1 MLAHAVHSGP
11 GASVT
16 IAVVVTAYNKGPY
29 IGAALASLA
38 AQTRRPD
45 AVVVVDDGS
54 TDDSAEVA
62 EQFALRHPELAV
74 RVVRQANS
82 GQPAH
87 ARNAGIPHTTAD
99 VIICLDADDLLAPL
113 YLQAVE
119 QAFAEDPGLGLVY
132 PDILGFT
139 ESGHMRMWSSHDW
152 APQQLA
158 QQNLCPCVTAF
169 RREIWERSG
178 GYRTNV
184 RGYEDW
190 DFWLAAASLGYRGRR
205 LPYPFFNYRELE
217 HGVFA
222 STHARDLALRAS
234 IVQNNPTWYTL
245 VTHDVARRLLA
256 DEPIAPLDVWEG
268 LDEILR
274 VGLLTA
280 AKDAAAEAMAWA
292 TRCVQDGSVSV
303 VLPRLLAQVKAGRIS
318 IEGTQRLGALYLEAG
333 QTADGQA
340 MLLLA
345 WGNARLARLM
355 EQTGSE
361 AALETTPDTSLV
373 AALPTPSPDGP
384 RVLCWMPY
392 GQWTLH
398 AQHEQTIL
406 HGARWRGAQVRYV
419 MCDGAFRS
427 CDMHWEAVRP
437 RDAASC
443 ASCMAQQLRTARG
456 LLTPYEWLTTL
467 VTAAQR
473 TEAARWS
480 STLPAAELTRA
491 RWQDWDI
498 GPWIVSSIHSQF
510 RTNVVDPANPDH
522 ERVLRAHLEAG
533 LLTAFAMQQIIDSW
547 QPDVLL
553 LFNGRMGV
561 LRVAFELARAANIR
575 VVTHERG
582 WTAGTLYLAENAD
595 CLSLAP
601 LREAWSRW
609 ETTPLTDSELQQAQ
623 SWLLDRAYGRNLNW
637 RQFSPPPGS
646 EDELRRRLALREG
659 APLYVLF
666 TSSEDEVAGNRE
678 RQSVFGAQSSWLE
691 ATAAWAASHPE
702 VDLVIRVHPNTGGK
716 QSTGRNA
723 EQLAWLQHFATTT
736 PASVRFVWP
745 DDDISTY
752 TLMDMADVTLS
763 YLSTTGLEAACRGKP
778 AIMGASSYIGGYGF
792 TDDVQSVAEYAA
804 MLDRFCVAP
813 EAEEAVI
820 NRRTRAWRFAYLAM
834 YRYMLPFPLVP
845 QRDFSSAGLAYTA
858 LEELKPGRDAG
869 LDHAVSVLLDAAPVC
884 PGPDPVTPR
893 DADTERH
900 FHQAASGARHPVQ
913 A

>member
-1 MLAHAVHSGP
+1 MEAHAVSSESAP
-11 GASVT
+11 SIT
-16 IAVVVTAYNKGPY
+16 MAVVVTAYNKGAY

-54 TDDSAEVA
+54 TDASAEVA
-62 EQFALRHPELAV
+62 EQFAASHPELAV
-74 RVVRQANS
+74 RVIRQPNS

-87 ARNAGIPHTTAD
+87 ARNAGIPHTAAD
-99 VIICLDADDLLAPL
+99 VIICLDADDLLSPL

-119 QAFAEDPGLGLVY
+119 QAFFDDPGLGLVY

-139 ESGHMRMWSSHDW
+139 ESGQMRMWSSHDW
-152 APQQLA
+152 VPHELA

-169 RREIWERSG
+169 RREIWERTG

-234 IVQNNPTWYTL
+234 IVQNNPTWYSL
-245 VTHDVARRLLA
+245 VTHDVARKLLA
-256 DEPIAPLDVWEG
+256 DEPIAPLDVWDG

-274 VGLLTA
+274 VALLTA

-292 TRCVQDGSVSV
+292 TRCVEDGSVST

-318 IEGTQRLGALYLEAG
+318 VEGTQRLGALYLEAG

-345 WGNARLARLM
+345 WGNARHARLLT
-355 EQTGSE
+355 QQE
-361 AALETTPDTSLV
+361 AAAPAPSDSATASPS
-373 AALPTPSPDGP
+373 ALPAVPADGP

-398 AQHEQTIL
+398 AQHEQTLL
-406 HGARWRGAQVRYV
+406 HGARWRGANVRYI
-419 MCDGAFRS
+419 MCDAAFRS

-456 LLTPYEWLTTL
+456 LLTPYEWLTSL
-467 VTAAQR
+467 VSTAQR
-473 TEAARWS
+473 LEAASWS
-480 STLPAAELTRA
+480 STVPTDELPFA
-491 RWQDWDI
+491 RWLQWEI
-498 GPWIVSSIHSQF
+498 GPWIMSSIHSQF
-510 RTNVVDPANPDH
+510 RTNVVDPMNPDH
-522 ERVLRAHLEAG
+522 ERALRAHLEAG
-533 LLTAFAMQQIIDSW
+533 LLTAFAMQQVIESW
-547 QPDVLL
+547 KPDVLL

-561 LRVAFELARAANIR
+561 LRVAFELARAAGVR

-582 WTAGTLYLAENAD
+582 WTSGTLYLAENAD

-609 ETTPLTDSELQQAQ
+609 ADVPLSADELQQTQ
-623 SWLLDRAYGRNLNW
+623 TWLLDRAFGRNLNW
-637 RQFSPPPGS
+637 RRFSPPPGS
-646 EDELRRRLALREG
+646 EGDVRQRLALRDG
-659 APLYVLF
+659 APLYVLY

-678 RQSVFGAQSSWLE
+678 RQSVFGSQSRWLE
-691 ATAAWAASHPE
+691 AAAAWVARHPE
-702 VDLVIRVHPNTGGK
+702 VDFVVRVHPNTGGK

-723 EQLAWLQHFATTT
+723 EQLTWLQHFASTA
-736 PASVRFVWP
+736 PSWMRFVWP
-745 DDDISTY
+745 DDDVSTY
-752 TLMDMADVTLS
+752 TLMDMADVTVS

-778 AIMGASSYIGGYGF
+778 AIMGSSAYIGGYGF
-792 TDDVQSVAEYAA
+792 TDDVMAVTEYDTL
-804 MLDRFCVAP
+804 LDRFLVVP
-813 EAEEAVI
+813 EAEDVVMT
-820 NRRTRAWRFAYLAM
+820 RRTLAWRFAYLAM
-834 YRYMLPFPLVP
+834 FRYMLPFPLVP
-845 QRDFSSAGLAYTA
+845 QRDFSTAGLAYTA
-858 LEELKPGRDAG
+858 LDALQPGRDAG
-869 LDHAVSVLLDAAPVC
+869 LDHAVAVLLDAAPVC
-884 PGPDPVTPR
+884 PGPDPARPR
-893 DADTERH
+893 ATQVEQDFH
-900 FHQAASGARHPVQ
+900 HQALGRRQAVQ
-913 A
+913 V